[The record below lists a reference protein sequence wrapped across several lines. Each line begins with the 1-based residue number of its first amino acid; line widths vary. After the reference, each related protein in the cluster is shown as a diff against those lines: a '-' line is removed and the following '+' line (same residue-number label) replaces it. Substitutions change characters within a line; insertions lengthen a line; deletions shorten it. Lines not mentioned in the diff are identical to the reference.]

1 MPAWWTRLFRRHPER
16 EAAHGS
22 AEASLVAAA
31 EAFVRP
37 SLTDY
42 RLPDPAALAR
52 ARALLERALS
62 MDQRRDLFARGYF
75 CVQGKRYSYRIRE
88 GHAGNVDALDSG
100 GRVVSRYCA
109 HPLGRIP
116 VHDVMLAQKLWI
128 ETDEDMF
135 LREASPYPLHLHERG
150 YRVQGSQDTN
160 VC

>member
-1 MPAWWTRLFRRHPER
+1 MAAWWTRLFRRQA
-16 EAAHGS
+16 EAARGS
-22 AEASLVAAA
+22 TELSLVAAA

-42 RLPDPAALAR
+42 RLPDSAALTR

-62 MDQRRDLFARGYF
+62 IEQRRDLFARGYF
-75 CVQGKRYSYRIRE
+75 CVKGKRFIYRIRE
-88 GHAGNVDALDSG
+88 GHAGNVDALDSS
-100 GRVVSRYCA
+100 GRVVGRYCA

-135 LREASPYPLHLHERG
+135 LNEAAPYPLHVHERG
-150 YRVQGSQDTN
+150 CRI
-160 VC
+160 